1 MDKFDYITKDGDL
14 TLNFA
19 SDLEQVANK
28 YDLTLLSF
36 VEDENDENIVA
47 YFDLRKKE
55 KESNND

>member
-19 SDLEQVANK
+19 NDLEQVANK
-28 YDLTLLSF
+28 YGLTLLSF

-47 YFDLRKKE
+47 YFDLRKKGE
-55 KESNND
+55 RK